1 MWSIHCP
8 NGCPA
13 LLLAPPTGE
22 PLHLGGTPVSVGAG
36 STRRRQ
42 PSGGQPVGGLSG
54 LLVGAALGLLAAVA
68 KVPVNLA
75 SGGDV
80 GLLPLVI
87 GVGIATWYGNRVGG
101 VAATAVSAIVDTWLF
116 ALQGGD
122 IVLAGPRHWA
132 ALLLYLLVGL
142 LAVVLVA
149 ALRDSREREHADA
162 RARDLLNAK
171 LAERE
176 GRLESMLEQ
185 ERQAKRMRDAFIDIV
200 SHELRT
206 PITLIVGSARLL
218 GRSIAR
224 LEDREAGLVRDIE
237 DGGDRLARLVEDLV
251 ILVRSEREAIAAA
264 MEPVRLEPIVSRV
277 VAVEARRWPKMAFE
291 QSLEPGLPLVR
302 GSDGYVEQV
311 LANLLSNAAKYNLPD
326 GGVQVEVRRE
336 GRGVVMRVLDDGPG
350 IAESEAQRLFDLYY
364 RSDATA
370 RSVGGSGIGLYVSRR
385 LVEAMGGRIRA
396 MRRAEGGSVF
406 EVALAEYDG
415 DAPEADVEIAPDV
428 ESAQEAGAA
437 DGTDD
442 EAGHGGAPAG
452 TGAETGAGAVDA
464 VGGMDAGGCAA
475 ADNDGGMDAGGRAA
489 ADNDRHPDE
498 ELAAP
503 A

>member
-1 MWSIHCP
+1 M
-8 NGCPA
+8 
-13 LLLAPPTGE
+13 
-22 PLHLGGTPVSVGAG
+22 GGTQKSVGAG
-36 STRRRQ
+36 ATRGRLPLGTQ
-42 PSGGQPVGGLSG
+42 PAGGFSG

-80 GLLPLVI
+80 GLLPLVV

-101 VAATAVSAIVDTWLF
+101 VAATAVSAVVDTWLF

-122 IVLAGPRHWA
+122 VVLAGPRHWA
-132 ALLLYLLVGL
+132 ALLLYLVVGL
-142 LAVVLVA
+142 LAVVVVA
-149 ALRDSREREHADA
+149 ALRDGREREQADA

-176 GRLESMLEQ
+176 GRLETLLEQ

-218 GRSIAR
+218 GRSTAR
-224 LEDREAGLVRDIE
+224 LADREAGLVRDVE
-237 DGGDRLARLVEDLV
+237 DGADRLARLVEDLV
-251 ILVRSEREAIAAA
+251 ILVRSEQDAIAAA
-264 MEPVRLEPIVSRV
+264 TEPVRLEPIVSRV
-277 VAVEARRWPKMAFE
+277 VAVEARRWPNMAFE

-302 GSDGYVEQV
+302 GSDGYLEQV
-311 LANLLSNAAKYNLPD
+311 LGNLLSNAAKYNLP
-326 GGVQVEVRRE
+326 GGRVQVQVTHD
-336 GRGVVMRVLDDGPG
+336 GPGVVVRVLDDGPG
-350 IAESEAQRLFDLYY
+350 IAASEVQRLFDLYY

-370 RSVGGSGIGLYVSRR
+370 RSVGGSGIGLYVSRH

-396 MRRAEGGSVF
+396 MRRPEGGSAF

-415 DAPEADVEIAPDV
+415 DGPEADAELDPDA
-428 ESAQEAGAA
+428 ESAREAGAA
-437 DGTDD
+437 AGTGD
-442 EAGHGGAPAG
+442 EAGAGSALAG
-452 TGAETGAGAVDA
+452 TGVEAGARGAGADA
-464 VGGMDAGGCAA
+464 DRDAHEGADT
-475 ADNDGGMDAGGRAA
+475 DND
-489 ADNDRHPDE
+489 PDPDFE
-498 ELAAP
+498 VAAP

>member
-1 MWSIHCP
+1 
-8 NGCPA
+8 
-13 LLLAPPTGE
+13 
-22 PLHLGGTPVSVGAG
+22 VSVGAG
-36 STRRRQ
+36 ATRGR
-42 PSGGQPVGGLSG
+42 PSPGAPPVGGVSG

-101 VAATAVSAIVDTWLF
+101 VAATAVSAVVDTWLF

-122 IVLAGPRHWA
+122 VVLAGPRHWA
-132 ALLLYLLVGL
+132 ALLLYLVVGL

-149 ALRDSREREHADA
+149 TLRDSREREHADA

-176 GRLESMLEQ
+176 GRLETLLEQ

-218 GRSIAR
+218 GRSTAR
-224 LEDREAGLVRDIE
+224 LEDREAGLVREIE

-251 ILVRSEREAIAAA
+251 ILVRSERESIAAA
-264 MEPVRLEPIVSRV
+264 SEPVRLESIVSRV
-277 VAVEARRWPKMAFE
+277 VAVEARRWPNMAFE

-302 GSDGYVEQV
+302 GSDRYIEQV
-311 LANLLSNAAKYNLPD
+311 LANLLSNAAKYNLPG
-326 GGVQVEVRRE
+326 GGVQVQVIRDA
-336 GRGVVMRVLDDGPG
+336 RGVVVRVLDDGPG

-385 LVEAMGGRIRA
+385 LVEAMGGRIGV
-396 MRRAEGGSVF
+396 MRRPEGGSVF
-406 EVALAEYDG
+406 EVTLAEYDG
-415 DAPEADVEIAPDV
+415 DAPEAGAAPAPDV
-428 ESAQEAGAA
+428 ESAREV
-437 DGTDD
+437 
-442 EAGHGGAPAG
+442 GAPAG
-452 TGAETGAGAVDA
+452 TGDGTGAGGAVADA
-464 VGGMDAGGCAA
+464 GMDVGVR
-475 ADNDGGMDAGGRAA
+475 ADADDDA
-489 ADNDRHPDE
+489 DPDLE
-498 ELAAP
+498 VAAP

>member
-1 MWSIHCP
+1 M
-8 NGCPA
+8 
-13 LLLAPPTGE
+13 
-22 PLHLGGTPVSVGAG
+22 SVGAG
-36 STRRRQ
+36 ATRGRL

-80 GLLPLVI
+80 GLLPLVV

-122 IVLAGPRHWA
+122 VVLAGPRHWA
-132 ALLLYLLVGL
+132 ALLLYLVVGL

-149 ALRDSREREHADA
+149 ALRDAREREHADA

-176 GRLESMLEQ
+176 GRLETMLEQ

-218 GRSIAR
+218 GRSTAR

-251 ILVRSEREAIAAA
+251 ILVRSEREALAAA
-264 MEPVRLEPIVSRV
+264 TEPVRLEPIVSRV
-277 VAVEARRWPKMAFE
+277 VAVEARRWPDMAFE
-291 QSLEPGLPLVR
+291 QALEPGLPLVR
-302 GSDGYVEQV
+302 GSDGYLEQV
-311 LANLLSNAAKYNLPD
+311 LGNLLSNAAKYNLP
-326 GGVQVEVRRE
+326 GGRVQVQVGHD
-336 GRGVVMRVLDDGPG
+336 GRGVVVRVLDDGPG
-350 IAESEAQRLFDLYY
+350 IAESEAHRLFDLYY

-415 DAPEADVEIAPDV
+415 DAPEADVEITPDA
-428 ESAQEAGAA
+428 ESAGEAA
-437 DGTDD
+437 D
-442 EAGHGGAPAG
+442 PAV
-452 TGAETGAGAVDA
+452 TGAEAGRSGPDVDTDMDADARVDA
-464 VGGMDAGGCAA
+464 G
-475 ADNDGGMDAGGRAA
+475 NDGDPDMEVAARA
-489 ADNDRHPDE
+489 
-498 ELAAP
+498 
-503 A
+503 